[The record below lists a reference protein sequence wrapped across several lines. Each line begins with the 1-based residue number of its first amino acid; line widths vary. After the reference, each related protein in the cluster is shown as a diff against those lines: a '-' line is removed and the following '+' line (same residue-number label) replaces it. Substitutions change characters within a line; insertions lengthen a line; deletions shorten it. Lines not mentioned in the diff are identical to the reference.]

1 MVSTRKFT
9 KKTDNVVTVEETEV
23 KTYPLNV
30 TTLLAKK
37 RDLLA
42 EIQLINDSLLET
54 KKAGCVVNDDD
65 IVIVEEPEAP
75 EEA

>member
-1 MVSTRKFT
+1 MTSTRKFT

-37 RDLLA
+37 RDLVA
-42 EIQLINDSLLET
+42 EIALINDSLLET
-54 KKAGCVVNDDD
+54 KKAGCVVNDEE
-65 IVIVEEPEAP
+65 IVIVEEPEVP
-75 EEA
+75 EE

>member
-54 KKAGCVVNDDD
+54 KKAGCVVNDEE
-65 IVIVEEPEAP
+65 IVIVEEPEVP
-75 EEA
+75 EE